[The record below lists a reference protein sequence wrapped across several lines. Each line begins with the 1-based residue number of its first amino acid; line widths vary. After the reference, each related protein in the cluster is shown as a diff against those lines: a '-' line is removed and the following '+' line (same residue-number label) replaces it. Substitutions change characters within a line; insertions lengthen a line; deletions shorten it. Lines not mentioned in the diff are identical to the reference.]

1 MTTMNVTPGWP
12 WNVAIPGFDAAKAAA
27 GIPAFSGLPAF
38 GAAAGGATGV
48 SIGST
53 PPLVAG
59 SYADPLA
66 EKVKRYTDIF
76 GAETGPFLSWLE
88 DKQAREGDPQRI
100 KEKMEALVPFYEKAA
115 ATKQKYG
122 LESLIATSLF
132 KGIPDTIKEYNM
144 AQVYGLANQT
154 NNLAAYQTDRNP
166 SAYSGLRYRIG
177 GGSR

>member
-1 MTTMNVTPGWP
+1 MTTTYPNFAGLNFGSGGGFASTLP
-12 WNVAIPGFDAAKAAA
+12 NIPGISSFMPQ
-27 GIPAFSGLPAF
+27 GFP
-38 GAAAGGATGV
+38 AGGATGV

-53 PPLVAG
+53 PPSVAG
-59 SYADPLA
+59 RWFDPERA
-66 EKVKRYTDIF
+66 KQYKDIF
-76 GAETGPFLSWLE
+76 GDSGPLIGFLE
-88 DKQAREGDPQRI
+88 QRTAYEQDPQRL
-100 KEKMEALVPFYEKAA
+100 KEKLDILGPY
-115 ATKQKYG
+115 QKDVAQTNQKLG
-122 LESLIATSLF
+122 LQSLMAGTLF

>member
-1 MTTMNVTPGWP
+1 MSVTPGGWP

-27 GIPAFSGLPAF
+27 GIPAFSGNALPAF

-53 PPLVAG
+53 PPSVAG
-59 SYADPLA
+59 RWFDP
-66 EKVKRYTDIF
+66 EKAKQYKDIF
-76 GAETGPFLSWLE
+76 GDSGPLIGFLE
-88 DKQAREGDPQRI
+88 QRTAYEQDPQRL
-100 KEKMEALVPFYEKAA
+100 KEQLDVLSPFYKDAQ

-122 LESLIATSLF
+122 LQSLIATSFF
-132 KGIPDTIKEYNM
+132 KGIPDTIKDYNL
-144 AQVYGLANQT
+144 AKVAGLADQT
-154 NNLAAYQTDRNP
+154 RNLAAYQTDRNP

>member
-1 MTTMNVTPGWP
+1 MTTTYPNFAGLNFGSGGGFASTLP
-12 WNVAIPGFDAAKAAA
+12 NIPGISSFMPQ
-27 GIPAFSGLPAF
+27 GFP
-38 GAAAGGATGV
+38 AGGATGV

-53 PPLVAG
+53 PPSVAG
-59 SYADPLA
+59 RWFDPERA
-66 EKVKRYTDIF
+66 KQYKDIF
-76 GAETGPFLSWLE
+76 GDSGPLIGFLE
-88 DKQAREGDPQRI
+88 QRTTYEQDPQRL
-100 KEKMEALVPFYEKAA
+100 KERLDILGPY
-115 ATKQKYG
+115 QKDVAQTNQKLG
-122 LESLIATSLF
+122 LQSLMAGTLF